1 MRPILR
7 DLVWLVHSNN
17 WTVCC
22 RQRLQSTHGYSRL
35 HLRKDENG
43 LGFVVVFLKK
53 YYLFKFFS
61 YNKTDK
67 VRKYEVS
74 CNGQDCQ
81 KSKGF
86 GGAYQEMMFVWALKT
101 QGSTPSQER
110 KLQSN
115 RKSYL
120 THIRNNEIVITGPFL
135 SKSPFMFLLAKIT
148 NLWNKKDEGKE
159 NMKDWFE
166 EYCSKILYL

>member
-43 LGFVVVFLKK
+43 LGFVFFLKNITF
-53 YYLFKFFS
+53 LFFS

-67 VRKYEVS
+67 VRKSEVS

-81 KSKGF
+81 KSNGF
-86 GGAYQEMMFVWALKT
+86 GGHTKSAPVRTNLEPRVAKPCCRQ
-101 QGSTPSQER
+101 S
-110 KLQSN
+110 SN
-115 RKSYL
+115 RSL
-120 THIRNNEIVITGPFL
+120 RFIATNCISRHCAHL
-135 SKSPFMFLLAKIT
+135 SKRRIF
-148 NLWNKKDEGKE
+148 
-159 NMKDWFE
+159 
-166 EYCSKILYL
+166 

>member
-43 LGFVVVFLKK
+43 LGFVVFKKNITFLI
-53 YYLFKFFS
+53 FFS
-61 YNKTDK
+61 YNKKDT
-67 VRKYEVS
+67 VRKYEVC

-86 GGAYQEMMFVWALKT
+86 GGHTKSAHVRTNLEPRVAKPCCRQ
-101 QGSTPSQER
+101 S
-110 KLQSN
+110 SN
-115 RKSYL
+115 R
-120 THIRNNEIVITGPFL
+120 
-135 SKSPFMFLLAKIT
+135 SPRFIAANCISRHCAH
-148 NLWNKKDEGKE
+148 KKM
-159 NMKDWFE
+159 NRR
-166 EYCSKILYL
+166 I